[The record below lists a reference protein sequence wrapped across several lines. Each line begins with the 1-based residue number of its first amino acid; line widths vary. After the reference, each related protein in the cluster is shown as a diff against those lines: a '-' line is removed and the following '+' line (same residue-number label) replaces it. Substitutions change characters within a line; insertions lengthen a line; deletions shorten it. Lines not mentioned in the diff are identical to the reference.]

1 MEEIDLKEIFYYI
14 FKKKIFVILSVIICA
29 IIGILYTKFM
39 VTPMYSSYSTV
50 VLSKPEDSTNITVN
64 STNETTSNSITQND
78 ITLNPKL
85 ISTYSEI
92 MKSRTVAEQVI
103 NELNLDISENE
114 LMSNISVSAKDDT
127 EMLKISVSNKDP
139 QTAAQIANSIT
150 EVFKV
155 KIKEIYNIENVTII
169 DKAIASSAP
178 YNVNYL
184 KNGAIFGIIG
194 GIACCGILFLLF
206 YFDTRIKSKE
216 EVEELLNLEVLAVIP
231 EIKE

>member
-14 FKKKIFVILSVIICA
+14 FKKKIFVILSVIICG
-29 IIGILYTKFM
+29 IIGMLYTKYM

-50 VLSKPEDSTNITVN
+50 VLSKPEDTTLIENGTI
-64 STNETTSNSITQND
+64 ETSSNSITQND
-78 ITLNPKL
+78 VTLNQKL

-103 NELNLDISENE
+103 KELNLNISENE
-114 LMSNISVSAKDDT
+114 LMQNVSVTSKDDT
-127 EMLKISVSNKDP
+127 EMLKISVANKDP
-139 QTAAQIANSIT
+139 QIAAQIANSIT

-155 KIKEIYNIENVTII
+155 KIKEIYNIENVTTI
-169 DKAIASSAP
+169 DTAIASNSP
-178 YNVNYL
+178 YNVNYI
-184 KNGAIFGIIG
+184 KNGIIFAGIG
-194 GIACCGILFLLF
+194 GIACCGILFLIF

>member
-14 FKKKIFVILSVIICA
+14 FKKKIFVILSVIICG
-29 IIGILYTKFM
+29 IIGMLYTKYM

-50 VLSKPEDSTNITVN
+50 VLSKPED
-64 STNETTSNSITQND
+64 TTLIENGTTEASSNSITQND
-78 ITLNPKL
+78 VTLNQKL

-103 NELNLDISENE
+103 NELNLNISENE
-114 LMSNISVSAKDDT
+114 LMSNVSVSAKDDT

-139 QTAAQIANSIT
+139 QIAAQIANSIT

-155 KIKEIYNIENVTII
+155 KIKEIYNIENVTTI
-169 DKAIASSAP
+169 DTAIASNSP
-178 YNVNYL
+178 YNVNYI
-184 KNGAIFGIIG
+184 KNSAIFALIGAISS
-194 GIACCGILFLLF
+194 CGILFLLF

-216 EVEELLNLEVLAVIP
+216 EVEDLLNLEVLAVIP

>member
-14 FKKKIFVILSVIICA
+14 FKKKIFVIFSVIICG
-29 IIGILYTKFM
+29 IIGMLYTKYM

-50 VLSKPEDSTNITVN
+50 VLSKPED
-64 STNETTSNSITQND
+64 TTLIENGTTEASSNSITQND
-78 ITLNPKL
+78 VTLNQKL

-103 NELNLDISENE
+103 NELNLNISENE
-114 LMSNISVSAKDDT
+114 LMSNVSVSAKDDT

-139 QTAAQIANSIT
+139 QIAAQIANSIT

-155 KIKEIYNIENVTII
+155 KIKEIYNIENVTTI
-169 DKAIASSAP
+169 DTAIASNSP
-178 YNVNYL
+178 YNVNYI
-184 KNGAIFGIIG
+184 KNGIIFAGIG
-194 GIACCGILFLLF
+194 GIACCGILFLIF

>member
-14 FKKKIFVILSVIICA
+14 FKKKIFVVLSVIICG
-29 IIGILYTKFM
+29 IIGVLYTKYM

-50 VLSKPEDSTNITVN
+50 VLSKPEDTTIIESNN
-64 STNETTSNSITQND
+64 NETSSNSITQ
-78 ITLNPKL
+78 K
-85 ISTYSEI
+85 
-92 MKSRTVAEQVI
+92 TVAEQVI
-103 NELNLDISENE
+103 KELNLNISENE
-114 LMSNISVSAKDDT
+114 LMQNVSVTSKDDT
-127 EMLKISVSNKDP
+127 EMLKISVANKNP
-139 QTAAQIANSIT
+139 QIAAQIANSIT

-169 DKAIASSAP
+169 DTAIASTNP
-178 YNVNYL
+178 YNVNYI
-184 KNGAIFGIIG
+184 KNGIIFAAIG
-194 GIACCGILFLLF
+194 GIACCGILFLIF

>member
-14 FKKKIFVILSVIICA
+14 FKKKIFVILSIIVCA
-29 IIGILYTKFM
+29 IAGILYTKFM
-39 VTPMYSSYSTV
+39 VTPMYSSYTTV
-50 VLSKPEDSTNITVN
+50 VLSKPEDSNSIIES
-64 STNETTSNSITQND
+64 STNNSNSGSITQND
-78 ITLNPKL
+78 ITLNQKL
-85 ISTYSEI
+85 VSTYSEI
-92 MKSRTVAEQVI
+92 MKSRSVAEQVI
-103 NELNLDISENE
+103 NELNLNISENE
-114 LMSNISVSAKDDT
+114 LMSNISISTKDDT

-139 QTAAQIANSIT
+139 QIAAQIANSIT

-155 KIKEIYNIENVTII
+155 KIREIYNIENVTII
-169 DKAIASSAP
+169 DKAIASTTP

-184 KNGAIFGIIG
+184 KNSAIFGIIG
-194 GIACCGILFLLF
+194 GIACCGILFLMF